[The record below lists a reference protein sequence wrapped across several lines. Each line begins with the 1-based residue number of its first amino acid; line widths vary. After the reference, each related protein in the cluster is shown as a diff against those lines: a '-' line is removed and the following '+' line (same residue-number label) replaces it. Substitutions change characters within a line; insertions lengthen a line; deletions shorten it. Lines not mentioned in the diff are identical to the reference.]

1 MPKDVVD
8 RLAAELARALAL
20 PDVKAKFAT
29 AGAEVHSLGPAE
41 FAAFVKADNEKWSRL
56 IRERKLQLD

>member
-8 RLAAELARALAL
+8 RLSGELAKALAT
-20 PDVKAKFAT
+20 PEIKAKFAT
-29 AGAEVHSLGPAE
+29 AGAEVHPLGPAA
-41 FAAFVKADNEKWSRL
+41 FAAFVKADNEKWSKL